1 LKIVVGREIP
11 LLALD
16 GFWSGLRGYLNENCV
31 CVCVCLGQETDKK
44 SIGLEIFCIKY
55 MASSKSSVWR
65 KNSAN
70 HKNFSQLQAQ
80 KFIQAYSAFLKRQ
93 GKLPIP
99 GSFVGFSPS
108 ILSETR
114 RLRALAE

>member
-1 LKIVVGREIP
+1 MGAWKEREGKGSGRGDERQSGLCLKIVVGQEIP

-16 GFWSGLRGYLNENCV
+16 GFWSGLRGYLNEN

-70 HKNFSQLQAQ
+70 HNFFLNCRHKN
-80 KFIQAYSAFLKRQ
+80 
-93 GKLPIP
+93 
-99 GSFVGFSPS
+99 
-108 ILSETR
+108 LSRHTPHS
-114 RLRALAE
+114 